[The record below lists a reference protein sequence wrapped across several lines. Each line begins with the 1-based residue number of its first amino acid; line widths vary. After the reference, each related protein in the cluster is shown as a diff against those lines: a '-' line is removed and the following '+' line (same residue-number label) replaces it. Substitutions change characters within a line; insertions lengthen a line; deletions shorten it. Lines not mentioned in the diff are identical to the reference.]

1 MVAHRSDRFIFNL
14 SSENNENHEYW
25 RRSLRLAA
33 HRSSTPPNTDAS
45 SGQNTAISPK
55 KNICFGIDY
64 QEALEDV
71 LMPSKLSFS
80 LKPQKRSSDNAKR
93 NLDSYFE
100 ERRSQI
106 NTEPSS
112 VLDAPGLRDD
122 YYLNIL
128 DWSAQ
133 NLLAVALNES
143 IYVWDPSLGTV
154 QLLSHVHGAFDYI
167 SSLVFS
173 ADGSVL
179 SMASS
184 QGCLSSFDMN
194 GGRKIQDFALKD
206 AGRIATMAMCPT
218 GSAGGDNC
226 LTVGSK
232 SGNIFH
238 FDPRNSCRTPVLSL
252 KEHTLEVCG
261 LKRSYDV
268 YQLASGGND
277 NKVCIWDL
285 RWPSEPMWVQ
295 EDHLAAVKALDWCPW
310 QSNLLATGSGTA
322 DRRIRF
328 WNTMSNTCQR
338 EIQCDSQVCGLRW
351 STNHAEIVSTHG
363 FGTNELALWHYP
375 SMSKITSF
383 KAHESRVLQVAM
395 SPDATTIVTAAAN
408 EHLKFWGLFPPKPA
422 LRRPTML

>member
-1 MVAHRSDRFIFNL
+1 MVANRSDRFVFNL
-14 SSENNENHEYW
+14 SDENNEYW

-33 HRSSTPPNTDAS
+33 HRASTPANTDTS
-45 SGQNTAISPK
+45 LSQNVVQSPRK
-55 KNICFGIDY
+55 KIGFGADY
-64 QEALEDV
+64 QEALEEV

-80 LKPQKRSSDNAKR
+80 LKPQTRSSDSARRK
-93 NLDSYFE
+93 LDGYFE

-106 NTEPSS
+106 NVEPSS

-143 IYVWDPSLGTV
+143 IYVWDPALGTV
-154 QLLSHVHGAFDYI
+154 QLLSQVSGPLDYI

-173 ADGSVL
+173 ADGSIL

-194 GGRKIQDFALKD
+194 GGKKIQDFTLKHS
-206 AGRIATMAMCPT
+206 GRIATMAMCPT
-218 GSAGGDNC
+218 GSTGADNC

-232 SGNIFH
+232 SGSIFH
-238 FDPRNSCRTPVLSL
+238 FDPRNSCRTPVLRL
-252 KEHTLEVCG
+252 QEHTLEVCG
-261 LKRSYDV
+261 LKRSFDV
-268 YQLASGGND
+268 HQLASGGND

-351 STNHAEIVSTHG
+351 SANHAEIVSTHG

-375 SMSKITSF
+375 SLNKITGF

-395 SPDATTIVTAAAN
+395 SPDATTVVTAAAN
-408 EHLKFWGLFPPKPA
+408 EHLKFWDLFPPKPS
-422 LRRPTML
+422 LRRPKMLE